1 MTVKELVELMA
12 TEDFNLQDKLN
23 IKKYIP
29 VMDKKMMAMDAIAAH
44 TDDFGGFIEVD
55 KFKMDIYF
63 DMCVLS
69 KYTGLEVSFDFDDM
83 IAEYDMLCENNMF
96 YAIVSYFK
104 NDYERCKEILNKELE
119 AFMAQNSFETQV
131 VKVVNRINNLLD
143 EFSDKFAGVN
153 LNEIITDG
161 INLGELMETIK
172 LLK

>member
-29 VMDKKMMAMDAIAAH
+29 VMDKKMMAMDAIAAY
-44 TDDFGGFIEVD
+44 TDDFDGFIEVD

-63 DMCVLS
+63 DMCILN
-69 KYTGLEVSFDFDDM
+69 KYTDLEVSFDFNNM

-96 YAIVSYFK
+96 YTIVSYFK
-104 NDYERCKEILNKELE
+104 NDYEKCKEILNKELK
-119 AFMAQNSFETQV
+119 AFMAQNSFEAQV

-143 EFSDKFAGVN
+143 ELSGKFAGVN
-153 LNEIITDG
+153 LNEFVADG
-161 INLGELMETIK
+161 INLSELIETIK